1 MKPPANSAEAAMLI
15 RAVLTDALHGQS
27 SAGWWDEMPA
37 HTPPQ
42 FLHLLTGRK
51 SDIER
56 VIKAAIDQIQPEQIK
71 TPMQIVAD
79 ARAEAVAR
87 AAAEIAE
94 AEAEEDRREA
104 TAPTRDQMEQ
114 AVEVLQGSERG
125 RATLQGVLTLLDESA
140 LGLDHR
146 GQNAVMTLLRSAWG
160 PFAGS
165 TRDCMRDALDGV
177 GENSAPLPDPRSA
190 QKRIR

>member
-1 MKPPANSAEAAMLI
+1 MNNDNQPPLNSLTI
-15 RAVLTDALHGQS
+15 REWV
-27 SAGWWDEMPA
+27 
-37 HTPPQ
+37 
-42 FLHLLTGRK
+42 
-51 SDIER
+51 ER
-56 VIKAAIDQIQPEQIK
+56 VNPTTK
-71 TPMQIVAD
+71 TPMQIAAD

-104 TAPTRDQMEQ
+104 TAPTRGQMEQ

-165 TRDCMRDALDGV
+165 TRDCMRDALDGLDGV
-177 GENSAPLPDPRSA
+177 GENSAPLPDPQARSA
-190 QKRIR
+190 GKRAR